1 MVLVLSIEATIYKI
15 SHAFIMGTIRS
26 SSCHRNRIDNRKST
40 AGSNVRHLLLELFF
54 VVALLQV
61 SSIITVQLCGA
72 FGVVSR
78 RKTHTSMGRLYS
90 RLDGDGVDN
99 NNDLLLEKARA
110 LRAEASVMENDLRSS
125 GSASSLDISSPQM
138 AVPVVVFNTQLED
151 SIWTLS
157 YRFSSQ
163 PIPKDDTNNNNNQE
177 QQQKNIFYSGKI
189 NLRLKEDG
197 YSEQMIIRNEEETS
211 SSDDIEIIKIWGW
224 DRETSSEDD
233 LDYLLFSMDVK
244 LPESDPTTKSNS
256 NSKKNQIERYYFQA
270 RIDTE
275 QENNKSV
282 LVLKDGTIT
291 VKRDV
296 TEKTNGRWGL
306 FNVAGILTEFRYC
319 GEFVAKPSSS

>member
-1 MVLVLSIEATIYKI
+1 LSFILNEVTIYKTKQK
-15 SHAFIMGTIRS
+15 SHAIMS
-26 SSCHRNRIDNRKST
+26 
-40 AGSNVRHLLLELFF
+40 VRYLLLELLF

-61 SSIITVQLCGA
+61 SSIITVEVCGA
-72 FGVVSR
+72 FVVVASR
-78 RKTHTSMGRLYS
+78 RTHSSVGRLYS
-90 RLDGDGVDN
+90 RPDDDGVDN
-99 NNDLLLEKARA
+99 NNAILLEKARV
-110 LRAEASVMENDLRSS
+110 LREEAASMENDLRSS
-125 GSASSLDISSPQM
+125 GSASSSSSDTSIP
-138 AVPVVVFNTQLED
+138 VPVVVVNTQLED

-163 PIPKDDTNNNNNQE
+163 PITKDSSNNNNNNQE
-177 QQQKNIFYSGKI
+177 QQQQENIFYSGKI

-197 YSEQMIIRNEEETS
+197 YSEQIILN
-211 SSDDIEIIKIWGW
+211 DDNNNYDGIEIIKIWGW
-224 DRETSSEDD
+224 DRETSNEDD

-244 LPESDPTTKSNS
+244 LPESDPTTTTTTKS

-275 QENNKSV
+275 QESINNKNENNI

-291 VKRDV
+291 VKKDV

-319 GEFVAKPSSS
+319 GDFVAKPSS

>member
-1 MVLVLSIEATIYKI
+1 LNEVTIYKTKQK
-15 SHAFIMGTIRS
+15 SHAIMS
-26 SSCHRNRIDNRKST
+26 
-40 AGSNVRHLLLELFF
+40 VRYLLLELLF

-61 SSIITVQLCGA
+61 SSIITVEVCGA
-72 FGVVSR
+72 FVVVASR
-78 RKTHTSMGRLYS
+78 RTHSSVGRLYS
-90 RLDGDGVDN
+90 RPDDDGVDN
-99 NNDLLLEKARA
+99 NNAILLEKARV
-110 LRAEASVMENDLRSS
+110 LREEAASMENDLRSS
-125 GSASSLDISSPQM
+125 GSASSSSSDTSIP
-138 AVPVVVFNTQLED
+138 VPVVVVNTQLED

-163 PIPKDDTNNNNNQE
+163 PITKDNNNKNKNKNIQE
-177 QQQKNIFYSGKI
+177 QQQQENRFYSGKI

-197 YSEQMIIRNEEETS
+197 YSEQIILN
-211 SSDDIEIIKIWGW
+211 DDNNNYDGIEIIKIWGW
-224 DRETSSEDD
+224 DRETSNEDD

-244 LPESDPTTKSNS
+244 LPESDPTTTTKS

-275 QENNKSV
+275 QESINNKNENNI

-291 VKRDV
+291 VKKDV

-319 GEFVAKPSSS
+319 GDFVAKPSS

>member
-1 MVLVLSIEATIYKI
+1 LNEVTIYKTKQK
-15 SHAFIMGTIRS
+15 SHAIMS
-26 SSCHRNRIDNRKST
+26 
-40 AGSNVRHLLLELFF
+40 VRYLLLELLF

-61 SSIITVQLCGA
+61 SSIITVEVCGA
-72 FGVVSR
+72 FVVVASR
-78 RKTHTSMGRLYS
+78 RTHSSVGRLYS
-90 RLDGDGVDN
+90 RPDDDGVDN
-99 NNDLLLEKARA
+99 NNAILLEKARV
-110 LRAEASVMENDLRSS
+110 LREEAASMENDLRSS
-125 GSASSLDISSPQM
+125 GSASSSSSDISIP
-138 AVPVVVFNTQLED
+138 VPVVVVNTQLED

-163 PIPKDDTNNNNNQE
+163 PITKDNNNKNKNKNIQE
-177 QQQKNIFYSGKI
+177 QQQQENRFYSGKI

-197 YSEQMIIRNEEETS
+197 YSEQIIIKNNEEEETS

-244 LPESDPTTKSNS
+244 LPESDPTTTTKS

-275 QENNKSV
+275 QESINNKNENNI

-291 VKRDV
+291 VKKDV

-319 GEFVAKPSSS
+319 GDFVAKPSS

>member
-1 MVLVLSIEATIYKI
+1 MR
-15 SHAFIMGTIRS
+15 TIRS
-26 SSCHRNRIDNRKST
+26 TDRRHNRIDDSKST
-40 AGSNVRHLLLELFF
+40 AGSIVRHLLLELFF

-72 FGVVSR
+72 FDVTSR
-78 RKTHTSMGRLYS
+78 RRTHTSMGRLYS
-90 RLDGDGVDN
+90 VQDDDGVDN

-110 LRAEASVMENDLRSS
+110 LRAEASVMENDLRS
-125 GSASSLDISSPQM
+125 ASSLDISSPQM
-138 AVPVVVFNTQLED
+138 AVPVVISNTQLED

-163 PIPKDDTNNNNNQE
+163 PIPKDNTSNNNNQE
-177 QQQKNIFYSGKI
+177 QQKNIFYSGKI

-197 YSEQMIIRNEEETS
+197 YSEQVIVKNKEEENS
-211 SSDDIEIIKIWGW
+211 GSDDIEITKIWGW

-256 NSKKNQIERYYFQA
+256 KKNQNERYYFQA

-275 QENNKSV
+275 QENNRSV

-291 VKRDV
+291 VKRDL

>member
-1 MVLVLSIEATIYKI
+1 MR
-15 SHAFIMGTIRS
+15 TIRS
-26 SSCHRNRIDNRKST
+26 AGRRHSRIDDSKST
-40 AGSNVRHLLLELFF
+40 AGSVVRYLLLELFF

-72 FGVVSR
+72 FDVTSR
-78 RKTHTSMGRLYS
+78 RRTHTSMGRLYS
-90 RLDGDGVDN
+90 VLDDDGVDN
-99 NNDLLLEKARA
+99 SNDFLLEKARA

-125 GSASSLDISSPQM
+125 SSLNISSPQM
-138 AVPVVVFNTQLED
+138 AVPVVISNTQLED

-163 PIPKDDTNNNNNQE
+163 PIPKDNTSNNNNQE

-189 NLRLKEDG
+189 NLRLKENG
-197 YSEQMIIRNEEETS
+197 YSEQVVLKKNEEETS
-211 SSDDIEIIKIWGW
+211 GSDDIEITKIWGW

-244 LPESDPTTKSNS
+244 LPESDPTTKL
-256 NSKKNQIERYYFQA
+256 NSKKNQNERYYFQA

-275 QENNKSV
+275 QENNRSV

-319 GEFVAKPSSS
+319 GEFVAKPS

>member
-1 MVLVLSIEATIYKI
+1 MS
-15 SHAFIMGTIRS
+15 
-26 SSCHRNRIDNRKST
+26 
-40 AGSNVRHLLLELFF
+40 VRYLLLELLF

-61 SSIITVQLCGA
+61 SSIITVEVCGA
-72 FGVVSR
+72 FVVVASR
-78 RKTHTSMGRLYS
+78 RTHSSVGRLYS
-90 RLDGDGVDN
+90 RPDDDGVDN
-99 NNDLLLEKARA
+99 NNAILLEKARV
-110 LRAEASVMENDLRSS
+110 LREEAASMENDLRSS
-125 GSASSLDISSPQM
+125 GSASSSSSDTSIP
-138 AVPVVVFNTQLED
+138 VPVVVVNTQLED

-163 PIPKDDTNNNNNQE
+163 PITKDNNNKNKNKNIQE
-177 QQQKNIFYSGKI
+177 QQQQENRFYSGKI

-197 YSEQMIIRNEEETS
+197 YSEQIIIN
-211 SSDDIEIIKIWGW
+211 DDNNNNDGIEIIKIWGW

-244 LPESDPTTKSNS
+244 LPESDPTTTTKS

-275 QENNKSV
+275 QESINNKNENNI

-291 VKRDV
+291 VKKDV

-319 GEFVAKPSSS
+319 GDFVAKPSS

>member
-1 MVLVLSIEATIYKI
+1 MS
-15 SHAFIMGTIRS
+15 
-26 SSCHRNRIDNRKST
+26 
-40 AGSNVRHLLLELFF
+40 VRYLLLELLF

-61 SSIITVQLCGA
+61 SSIITVQVCGA
-72 FGVVSR
+72 FVVVASR
-78 RKTHTSMGRLYS
+78 RTHSSVGRLYS
-90 RLDGDGVDN
+90 RPDDDGVDN
-99 NNDLLLEKARA
+99 NNAILLEKARV
-110 LRAEASVMENDLRSS
+110 LREEAASMENDLRSS
-125 GSASSLDISSPQM
+125 GSASSSSSDTSIP
-138 AVPVVVFNTQLED
+138 VPVVVVNTQLED

-163 PIPKDDTNNNNNQE
+163 PITKDNNNKNKNKNIQE
-177 QQQKNIFYSGKI
+177 QQQQENRFYSGKI

-197 YSEQMIIRNEEETS
+197 YSEQIIIN
-211 SSDDIEIIKIWGW
+211 DDNNNNDGIEIIKIWGW
-224 DRETSSEDD
+224 DRETSNEDD

-244 LPESDPTTKSNS
+244 LPESDPTTTTKS

-275 QENNKSV
+275 QESINNKNENNI

-291 VKRDV
+291 VKKDV

-319 GEFVAKPSSS
+319 GDFVAKPSS

>member
-1 MVLVLSIEATIYKI
+1 MR
-15 SHAFIMGTIRS
+15 TIRS
-26 SSCHRNRIDNRKST
+26 TGRRHNRIDDSKST
-40 AGSNVRHLLLELFF
+40 AGSIVRHLLLELFF

-72 FGVVSR
+72 FGVTSR
-78 RKTHTSMGRLYS
+78 RRTHTSMGRLYS
-90 RLDGDGVDN
+90 VLDDDGVDN

-138 AVPVVVFNTQLED
+138 AVPVVISNTQLED

-163 PIPKDDTNNNNNQE
+163 PIPKDNTSNNNNQE

-189 NLRLKEDG
+189 NLRLKENG
-197 YSEQMIIRNEEETS
+197 YSEQVVIKNNEEETS
-211 SSDDIEIIKIWGW
+211 GSDDIEITKIWGW

-256 NSKKNQIERYYFQA
+256 KKNQNERYYFQA

-275 QENNKSV
+275 QENNRSV

-291 VKRDV
+291 VKRDL